1 MLGLFPKERSLA
13 GVWVG
18 KTPKGNGVFGKKSFR
33 EGRERDSLLLWLK
46 LGDSGR

>member
-18 KTPKGNGVFGKKSFR
+18 KTPKGNGVFGEKSFR
-33 EGRERDSLLLWLK
+33 EGRERDSVLLWLK